1 MFLKSRNAA
10 ARATTLSVTSH
21 NRTSHFGTAIDIN
34 FKPKSFKVEQN
45 PGKSCS
51 MDDIVAQF
59 MAVTSADA
67 PTSQQYLDASDWKLE
82 PAVELYF
89 ASGGA
94 SIESQNQP
102 AAVGNNVQVR
112 ERIEGYDDQLV
123 DEEAQMFNEAMRISR
138 RAKARARKPKGIF
151 NQDRDVNLSE
161 KNMSKHERRLANLF
175 RPPFDII
182 SDLSLDE
189 AKNKAQETN
198 RLLMVN
204 VQDSG
209 EFACQRLNRD
219 LWRSAQIQEIV
230 TKNFVFLQYDVEDP
244 DGEDYRVL
252 YPFESFPH
260 IAILDP
266 WTGEQQKTWSKVPTE
281 PAFVED
287 IVDFVANAQGSQPSS
302 SETYTKTD
310 SKAQE
315 NNSGQSPRKIHREKF
330 TPAAPSDPT
339 ALITPLDAPEPPQ
352 GPETTRIQL
361 RYGDGKRTVR
371 RFLLNDKVD
380 TLFAVAKYVLGAT
393 GSIRLTS
400 ERRELQSDLG
410 KTLQDA
416 NLKNSTVLVELD

>member
-1 MFLKSRNAA
+1 M
-10 ARATTLSVTSH
+10 
-21 NRTSHFGTAIDIN
+21 
-34 FKPKSFKVEQN
+34 
-45 PGKSCS
+45 
-51 MDDIVAQF
+51 AQF

-67 PTSQQYLDASDWKLE
+67 STAQQYLDASDWKLE
-82 PAVELYF
+82 QAVELYF

-102 AAVGNNVQVR
+102 VTAESDDHVR
-112 ERIEGYDDQLV
+112 ERIEGFDDQLV
-123 DEEAQMFNEAMRISR
+123 DEEAQMFNEAMRNSR
-138 RAKARARKPKGIF
+138 RAEARARKPKGIF

-161 KNMSKHERRLANLF
+161 GSMSKHERRLANLF

-182 SDLSLDE
+182 SDLSLDD
-189 AKNKAQETN
+189 AKLNAQETN

-219 LWRSAQIQEIV
+219 LWRSPQVQEIV
-230 TKNFVFLQYDVEDP
+230 TRNFVFLQYDVDEP

-266 WTGEQQKTWSKVPTE
+266 WTGEQQKKWSKVPSE

-287 IVDFVANAQGSQPSS
+287 IVDFVASTQEKHPSS
-302 SETYTKTD
+302 SESLTESNTD
-310 SKAQE
+310 PQSEKSVESSVE
-315 NNSGQSPRKIHREKF
+315 NHSSASASI
-330 TPAAPSDPT
+330 TPSDPIV
-339 ALITPLDAPEPPQ
+339 AIAPLDAPEPPQ
-352 GPETTRIQL
+352 GPDTTRLQL

-371 RFLLNDKVD
+371 RFYLNDKVD
-380 TLFAVAKYVLGAT
+380 TLFAVAKHVLGVT
-393 GSIRLTS
+393 GAIRLTS
-400 ERRELQSDLG
+400 ERRELQLDLG
-410 KTLQDA
+410 KTVQEA